1 MKELNKNEL
10 KQVVGGGAG
19 TILIIIAGVVFLI
32 GVIDGEIKL
41 KWQKLKNTVFKGNSV
56 EKPSI
61 QIHQEDAIMYIKL

>member
-32 GVIDGEIKL
+32 GVIDGYVRPL
-41 KWQKLKNTVFKGNSV
+41 PCN
-56 EKPSI
+56 
-61 QIHQEDAIMYIKL
+61 